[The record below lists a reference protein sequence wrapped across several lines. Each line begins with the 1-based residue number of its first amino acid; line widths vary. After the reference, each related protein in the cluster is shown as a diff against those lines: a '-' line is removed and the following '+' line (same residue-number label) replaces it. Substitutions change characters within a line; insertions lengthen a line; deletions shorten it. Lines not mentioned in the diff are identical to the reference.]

1 MKNKIK
7 KIFWFFAN
15 PRLLL
20 CLVLAWI
27 VTNGWSY
34 IMLGLGIL
42 FDITWMQAVASAYL
56 AFLWIPVT
64 PEKILTVIIAI
75 FFLKRFFPK
84 DEKTLAIL
92 HNMFEKVKTKRYEHK
107 KKKQKNNTELRE
119 GKGNK

>member
-1 MKNKIK
+1 
-7 KIFWFFAN
+7 
-15 PRLLL
+15 
-20 CLVLAWI
+20 
-27 VTNGWSY
+27 
-34 IMLGLGIL
+34 MLGLGIF
-42 FDITWMQAVASAYL
+42 FDVTWMQAVASAYL

-92 HNMFEKVKTKRYEHK
+92 LNMFEKVKAKRSEHK
-107 KKKQKNNTELRE
+107 KKKQENNTELRE